1 MKVIPRIPE
10 QPGTSGYIQQAA
22 SLLTGTGQQPALDQE
37 AVFQEL
43 LEAELADLQQVVS
56 AEEVLADLDGTPTFQ
71 FGGDEPFAA
80 PAAVSAAPAYA
91 QAQRSGD
98 HAPGTIL
105 AKINQIAR
113 AYGVDPEL
121 VREVVRA
128 ESNFNPNAVSRAG
141 AKGLM
146 QLMDGTARMLRVRN
160 VYDPE
165 QNLQGGTRYLRDL
178 LRKYDGNVKV
188 ALAAYNAGPG
198 RIDRLD
204 IDTDEEFEQKAKLL
218 PKETQYYVQKITSRL
233 NG

>member
-1 MKVIPRIPE
+1 MKITPRIPE
-10 QPGTSGYIQQAA
+10 QAGTAGYIQQAA
-22 SLLTGTGQQPALDQE
+22 SLLTGAGQQPALDQE
-37 AVFQEL
+37 AVFQEML
-43 LEAELADLQQVVS
+43 DAELAELQQVVS
-56 AEEVLADLDGTPTFQ
+56 AEEVLADLDGSPTFQ
-71 FGGDEPFAA
+71 FGGDNQWGAPVNVGAA
-80 PAAVSAAPAYA
+80 PTYA
-91 QAQRSGD
+91 RQAGD
-98 HAPGTIL
+98 TGPGTIH

-113 AYGVDPEL
+113 AYGVDPDL

-128 ESNFNPNAVSRAG
+128 ESNFNPHAVSRAG

-218 PKETQYYVQKITSRL
+218 PKETQQYVQKITSRL